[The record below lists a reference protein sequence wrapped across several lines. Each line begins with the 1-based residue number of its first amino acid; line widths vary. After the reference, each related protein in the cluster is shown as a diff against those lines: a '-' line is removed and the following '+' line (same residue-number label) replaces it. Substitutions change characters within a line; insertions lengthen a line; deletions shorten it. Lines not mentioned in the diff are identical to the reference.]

1 MRKPFFPRSALSV
14 VLIALL
20 AVGQFTSG
28 SDKFAVRHTG
38 DEGLDN
44 GVELRDFRGKEIRFS
59 EYSENPLVVVA
70 FLGTGC
76 PLAKLYSTRLQEL
89 ADKYVDQ
96 RVAFIAVDPFS
107 QDSLEE
113 MAAFARDHKMEI
125 PFAKDVGQQLA
136 KNLGAIRTPE
146 VFLFDRTKTVLYRGR
161 IDDQYGVGYT
171 KKEAENSELMA
182 AIDAVLAG
190 KTVELARTEAIGCLI
205 GFSKQPNEQSPVT
218 YSNQVVRILND
229 HCVKCHRTGQI
240 GPFAMDSYEEVAGW
254 AEMIGEVVKENRMPP
269 WHADPKFGKWAND
282 CSLAEADKK
291 IIFDWIS
298 AGAPLGDR
306 TQIPPPPTFVSGWQ
320 LPKEPDL
327 VVPVTTKPHPVPA
340 KGTVEY
346 KYFKFDPGFTED
358 KWIAAAELRPSNLRV
373 VHHILCF
380 VRPKGTRDL
389 GDGEGL
395 DGFLVG
401 YVPGML
407 SQPMPAGMAKKVP
420 KDSEFV
426 FQIHYTPIGREQEDF
441 SQLGLVFADASQ
453 ITHEVVTSSA
463 VNPRIEIPAGESDHT
478 EQAWNRRPI
487 GDWQIINFMP
497 HMHLRGKAFRYEA
510 VYPDGKRETLLDV
523 PKFDFNWQTSYWS
536 VEPLTVPKGTRI
548 YCTAKYDNSPANL
561 NNPNPK
567 SNVRWGDQTWEEMM
581 IGYFDVA
588 IPIGDDS
595 SRARIGAS
603 LPRNM
608 TPQQYAVQLMT
619 RWDKNNDK
627 KLQRDEVP
635 SRSQR
640 IFDQIVAEGETE
652 ISQKQFEAWLAKQQ
666 SDR

>member
-1 MRKPFFPRSALSV
+1 LFAV
-14 VLIALL
+14 L
-20 AVGQFTSG
+20 AVGQTVG
-28 SDKFAVRHTG
+28 GACQFADAPDDRTF
-38 DEGLDN
+38 DN
-44 GVELRDFRGKEIRFS
+44 GVELRDFRGKEIRLS
-59 EYSENPLVVVA
+59 DYSDSPFVAIA

-89 ADKYVDQ
+89 ADNYSDQ
-96 RVAFIAVDPFS
+96 RIAFIAVDPLT

-113 MAAFARDHKMEI
+113 MAAFAREHKLEI

-136 KNLGAIRTPE
+136 RNLGATRTPE
-146 VFLFDRTKTVLYRGR
+146 VFLIDQKRTIRYRGR

-171 KKEAENSELMA
+171 KKKFENSELVA

-190 KTVELARTEAIGCLI
+190 HPVEIERTDATGCLI
-205 GFSKQPNEQSPVT
+205 GFAKQPNEQATVT
-218 YSNQVVRILND
+218 YSNQVVRILNE
-229 HCVKCHRTGQI
+229 HCVKCHRAGQI

-269 WHADPKFGKWAND
+269 WHADPKFGKWSND

-291 IIFDWIS
+291 TIFDWIV
-298 AGAPLGDR
+298 AGAPLGEPA
-306 TQIPPPPTFVSGWQ
+306 QIPSPPIFVSGWQ
-320 LPKEPDL
+320 LPREPDL
-327 VVPVTTKPHPVPA
+327 IVPVTTEPHAVPA
-340 KGTVEY
+340 TGDVKY
-346 KYFKFDPGFTED
+346 QYFKFDPKFTED
-358 KWIAAAELRPSNLRV
+358 KWIVAAELRPSNLRV

-407 SQPMPAGMAKKVP
+407 SQPMPPGMAKKVP
-420 KDSEFV
+420 KGSEFV
-426 FQIHYTPIGREQEDF
+426 FQIHYTPIGT
-441 SQLGLVFADASQ
+441 SQSDHSQMGLVFADTEQVS
-453 ITHEVVTSSA
+453 HEVVTVSA

-523 PKFDFNWQTSYWS
+523 PRFDFNWQTSYWS
-536 VEPLTVPKGTRI
+536 VQPLSVPQGSRI
-548 YCTAKYDNSPANL
+548 YCTAKYDNSSANL

-567 SNVRWGDQTWEEMM
+567 ANVRWGDQTWEEMM

-588 IPIGDDS
+588 IPIEEVESNRD
-595 SRARIGAS
+595 RWGAS
-603 LPRNM
+603 LPKNM
-608 TPQQYAVQLMT
+608 TPAQYAVQLMA
-619 RWDKNNDK
+619 RWDKNKDQ
-627 KLQRDEVP
+627 KLQRTEVP
-635 SRSQR
+635 SRWQR
-640 IFDQIVAEGETE
+640 VFDQIASEGSDE
-652 ISQKQFEAWLAKQQ
+652 ITSEQFETWLSKQQ
-666 SDR
+666 SNR